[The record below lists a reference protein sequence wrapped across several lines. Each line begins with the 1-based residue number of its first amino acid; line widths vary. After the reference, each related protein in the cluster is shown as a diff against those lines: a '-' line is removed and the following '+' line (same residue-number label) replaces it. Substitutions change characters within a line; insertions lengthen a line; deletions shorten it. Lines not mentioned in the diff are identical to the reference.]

1 MSTSDRQA
9 SDPKAKVRGLG
20 AVRLRIYEF
29 HFFDEADRRP
39 LLDFFDGA
47 DDAMAV
53 AAARKRLA
61 DHASCIGVEVH
72 QAERLVARLERT
84 ATDAG

>member
-1 MSTSDRQA
+1 M
-9 SDPKAKVRGLG
+9 
-20 AVRLRIYEF
+20 RIYEF

-39 LLDFFDGA
+39 LLDFFDEADRRPLLDFFDGA
-47 DDAMAV
+47 DDDIAV

-72 QAERLVARLERT
+72 QAERLVARLERPV
-84 ATDAG
+84 ADAG